1 MAEKIS
7 SFKDLRV
14 YKLAF
19 ELQQE
24 IFEASKLFPMDE
36 RYALTDQI
44 RRASRSIG
52 ANLAEAWQKRRY
64 AAHFV
69 SKLTDA
75 DGELAE
81 SQHWLDTAMA
91 CNYVSEEQ
99 RAALLE
105 KCSRIGQ
112 MLGTMVAKPEK
123 FCSKADG
130 RRQRTDENIC

>member
-1 MAEKIS
+1 MGEKIS
-7 SFKDLRV
+7 SFRDLRV

-24 IFEASKLFPMDE
+24 IFETSKRFPTEE

-64 AAHFV
+64 VAHFV

-75 DGELAE
+75 DGEQAE
-81 SQHWLDTAMA
+81 TQHWLKNTATA
-91 CNYVSEEQ
+91 CEYVSEEEQ
-99 RAALLE
+99 KVLQE

-112 MLGTMVAKPEK
+112 MLGTMMAKPEK
-123 FCSKADG
+123 FC
-130 RRQRTDENIC
+130 QRS

>member
-1 MAEKIS
+1 MSEKIS

-19 ELQQE
+19 EVQQE
-24 IFEASKLFPMDE
+24 IFATSKRFPVEE

-52 ANLAEAWQKRRY
+52 ASEAWRKRRY
-64 AAHFV
+64 VAHFV

-75 DGELAE
+75 DGEKAE
-81 SQHWLDTAMA
+81 TQHWLDTATA
-91 CNYVSEEQ
+91 CNYFSEREQ
-99 RAALLE
+99 DALLA

-112 MLGTMVAKPEK
+112 MLGTMMAKPEK
-123 FCSKADG
+123 FCHE
-130 RRQRTDENIC
+130 RR

>member
-1 MAEKIS
+1 MSEKIS

-19 ELQQE
+19 EVQQE
-24 IFEASKLFPMDE
+24 IFERSKRFPAEE

-64 AAHFV
+64 IAHFV

-75 DGELAE
+75 DGEEAE
-81 SQHWLDTAMA
+81 TRHWLDTATA
-91 CNYVSEEQ
+91 CDYVSEKEQ
-99 RAALLE
+99 KALLE

-112 MLGTMVAKPEK
+112 MLGTMMGKPEK
-123 FCSKADG
+123 FCRMAEDG
-130 RRQRTDENIC
+130 RQP